1 MKIVNPLQ
9 YPLAVLAGAIV
20 LVVGV
25 RLARLP
31 GAIVLPLALAST
43 VGLSYLRQSQELTRL
58 PLENPELERQV
69 RSVQQQARALAEK
82 TVSFRLEATR
92 LLTAADQMELLV
104 VVQQACDRAVELPG
118 KIDQMIRRLQGGDSL
133 LSTAELRQQL
143 TQVETRL
150 RSSQGVAR
158 EQLKTLAERL
168 QRNLELVHQGRD
180 VRQAQVANLETL
192 VTDTA
197 GVLQA
202 LQNKLRLANLSD
214 TAQTLEL
221 QSLSNE
227 LISMQETVNL
237 FVSR

>member
-25 RLARLP
+25 RVAKLP
-31 GAIVLPLALAST
+31 AAIVLPLALAST
-43 VGLSYLRQSQELTRL
+43 VGLGYLRQSQELTRL
-58 PLENPELERQV
+58 HLDNPELERQV
-69 RSVQQQARALAEK
+69 RSVQQQASALAEK
-82 TVSFRLEATR
+82 TASFRVEATR

-104 VVQQACDRAVELPG
+104 AVQEACDRAVELPG
-118 KIDQMIRRLQGGDSL
+118 KIDQMVRRLQGSSSL
-133 LSTAELRQQL
+133 LSTAELQQQL
-143 TQVETRL
+143 AQVETR
-150 RSSQGVAR
+150 RRASQGVAR
-158 EQLKTLAERL
+158 EQLNTLAERL

-180 VRQAQVANLETL
+180 ARQAQVANLETL

-202 LQNKLRLANLSD
+202 LQNKLRLTNLTD

-221 QSLSNE
+221 RSLSDE

-237 FVSR
+237 FVSH